1 MRTQQPQPAAPPYT
15 PYHPR
20 WYRTPV
26 STYWW
31 MHRWVYFR
39 FVLRELTS
47 FGVAYFCVMTLLFV
61 RALSQ
66 GEEAFR
72 AFESRLATPVFVCMT
87 LVALLL
93 TLFHTI
99 TWFSL
104 SAHAMVVRIGGKR
117 ISGSLI
123 IAGNYFAWVVVS
135 AFFIWL
141 FMSREVIVRVKAY

>member
-1 MRTQQPQPAAPPYT
+1 MRTQPQPATPYT

-31 MHRWVYFR
+31 MHRWVYLR

-66 GEEAFR
+66 GPQAFQ
-72 AFESRLATPVFVCMT
+72 AFQFRIASPLFFCMT
-87 LVALLL
+87 LVALSL
-93 TLFHTI
+93 TLFHTT

-117 ISGSLI
+117 VPGILVTT
-123 IAGNYFAWVVVS
+123 GNYAAWLVIS
-135 AFFIWL
+135 AILAWFL
-141 FMSREVIVRVKAY
+141 LR

>member
-1 MRTQQPQPAAPPYT
+1 MRTPPQTVTPPYT

-47 FGVAYFCVMTLLFV
+47 FGVAYFCVMTLLYV
-61 RALSQ
+61 RAVCR
-66 GEEAFR
+66 GPEAFQ
-72 AFESRLATPVFVCMT
+72 AFQSRLASPLFVCMT
-87 LVALLL
+87 VVALLL
-93 TLFHTI
+93 ALFHTT

-117 ISGSLI
+117 VPGSLI
-123 IAGNYFAWVVVS
+123 TAGNYFAWIVVS

-141 FMSREVIVRVKAY
+141 FMGTEVIVHV

>member
-1 MRTQQPQPAAPPYT
+1 MQPQPATPPYT

-20 WYRTPV
+20 WYRTRV

-61 RALSQ
+61 RALSRGPQ
-66 GEEAFR
+66 AFQ
-72 AFESRLATPVFVCMT
+72 AFQARLASPLCACMT
-87 LVALLL
+87 LLA
-93 TLFHTI
+93 LFHTI

-104 SAHAMVVRIGGKR
+104 SADAMAIRIGGKR
-117 ISGSLI
+117 VPGILI
-123 IAGNYFAWVVVS
+123 TTGNYAAWLVVS
-135 AFFIWL
+135 AILAWFL
-141 FMSREVIVRVKAY
+141 LR

>member
-1 MRTQQPQPAAPPYT
+1 MRTQPRPAPTPYT

-47 FGVAYFCVMTLLFV
+47 FGVAYFCVMTLLLV
-61 RALSQ
+61 RALSKGPQ
-66 GEEAFR
+66 AFEAF
-72 AFESRLATPVFVCMT
+72 EVRLASPLFICMT
-87 LVALLL
+87 VIALLL
-93 TLFHTI
+93 ALFHTS

-104 SAHAMVVRIGGKR
+104 SAHAIVVRIGGTR
-117 ISGSLI
+117 VPGILI
-123 IAGNYFAWVVVS
+123 VAGNYAAWLVVS
-135 AFFIWL
+135 AILAWFL
-141 FMSREVIVRVKAY
+141 LR

>member
-1 MRTQQPQPAAPPYT
+1 MRTQPQPVTPPYT

-20 WYRTPV
+20 WYRTRV

-47 FGVAYFCVMTLLFV
+47 FGVAYFCVMTLLYV
-61 RALSQ
+61 RALSH
-66 GEEAFR
+66 GLGAFQ
-72 AFESRLATPVFVCMT
+72 AFQARLASPLFVCMT
-87 LVALLL
+87 LIALFLA
-93 TLFHTI
+93 LFHTI

-117 ISGSLI
+117 IPGSLI
-123 IAGNYFAWVVVS
+123 TAGNYFAWVVVS
-135 AFFIWL
+135 GFLIWL
-141 FMSREVIVRVKAY
+141 FVGIEVIIHV

>member
-1 MRTQQPQPAAPPYT
+1 MRTQSQPSTPPYT

-61 RALSQ
+61 RALSR
-66 GEEAFR
+66 GPEALQ
-72 AFESRLATPVFVCMT
+72 AFQARLATPLFVCMSF
-87 LVALLL
+87 VALLL
-93 TLFHTI
+93 ALFHTA

-104 SAHAMVVRIGGKR
+104 SAHAMAVRIGGKR
-117 ISGSLI
+117 VPGILI
-123 IAGNYFAWVVVS
+123 TGGNYAAWLVVS
-135 AFFIWL
+135 AILAWFL
-141 FMSREVIVRVKAY
+141 LR

>member
-1 MRTQQPQPAAPPYT
+1 MRTQSQPATPPYT
-15 PYHPR
+15 SYHPR
-20 WYRTPV
+20 WYRTRV

-47 FGVAYFCVMTLLFV
+47 FGVAYFCVMTLLYV

-66 GEEAFR
+66 GPEAFR
-72 AFESRLATPVFVCMT
+72 VFESRLATPFLACIT

-93 TLFHTI
+93 TLFHTL

-104 SAHAMVVRIGGKR
+104 SAHAMVIRIGGKR
-117 ISGSLI
+117 VPGILISG
-123 IAGNYFAWVVVS
+123 GNYAAWLVVS
-135 AFFIWL
+135 AILAWYL
-141 FMSREVIVRVKAY
+141 LR

>member
-1 MRTQQPQPAAPPYT
+1 MRTQPQPAPTPYT

-61 RALSQ
+61 RALSL
-66 GEEAFR
+66 GPEAFD
-72 AFESRLATPVFVCMT
+72 AFQGKLASPLFVCMT
-87 LVALLL
+87 VVALLL
-93 TLFHTI
+93 ALFHTT

-104 SAHAMVVRIGGKR
+104 SAHAMVVRIGGTR
-117 ISGSLI
+117 VPGVLI
-123 IAGNYFAWVVVS
+123 VAGNYAAWVVVS
-135 AFFIWL
+135 AILAWFL
-141 FMSREVIVRVKAY
+141 LR

>member
-1 MRTQQPQPAAPPYT
+1 MRTQPQPSTPTYT

-61 RALSQ
+61 RALSRGPETFQ
-66 GEEAFR
+66 AFQ
-72 AFESRLATPVFVCMT
+72 ARLATPLFVCMSF
-87 LVALLL
+87 VALVLG
-93 TLFHTI
+93 LFHTA

-104 SAHAMVVRIGGKR
+104 SAHAMAVRIGGKR
-117 ISGSLI
+117 VPGILI
-123 IAGNYFAWVVVS
+123 TGGNYAAWLVVS
-135 AFFIWL
+135 AILAWFL
-141 FMSREVIVRVKAY
+141 LR

>member
-1 MRTQQPQPAAPPYT
+1 MRIQPQPAPTPYT

-20 WYRTPV
+20 WYRTHV

-31 MHRWVYFR
+31 MQRWVYFR

-61 RALSQ
+61 RALSR
-66 GEEAFR
+66 GPEAFQ
-72 AFESRLATPVFVCMT
+72 AFAVRLASPLFLCMS
-87 LVALLL
+87 LIALFL
-93 TLFHTI
+93 TLFHTT

-117 ISGSLI
+117 IPGSLI
-123 IAGNYFAWVVVS
+123 TAGNYFAWVIVS
-135 AFFIWL
+135 VFFIWFFKGL
-141 FMSREVIVRVKAY
+141 SEVFIHQ

>member
-1 MRTQQPQPAAPPYT
+1 MRTPPQTVTPPYT

-47 FGVAYFCVMTLLFV
+47 FGVAYFCVMTLLYV
-61 RALSQ
+61 RAVCR
-66 GEEAFR
+66 GPEAFQ
-72 AFESRLATPVFVCMT
+72 AFQSRLASPLFVCMT
-87 LVALLL
+87 VVALLL
-93 TLFHTI
+93 ALFHTT

-117 ISGSLI
+117 VPGSLI
-123 IAGNYFAWVVVS
+123 TAGNYFAWLVVS

-141 FMSREVIVRVKAY
+141 FMGTEVIVHV

>member
-1 MRTQQPQPAAPPYT
+1 MRTQPQPATPPYT

-20 WYRTPV
+20 WYRTHI

-39 FVLRELTS
+39 FVMRELTS
-47 FGVAYFCVMTLLFV
+47 FGVAYFCVMTLLLV
-61 RALSQ
+61 RSLSR
-66 GEEAFR
+66 GPEAFQ
-72 AFESRLATPVFVCMT
+72 AFQSRLASPLFICMT
-87 LVALLL
+87 VLALFL

-117 ISGSLI
+117 IPGSLI
-123 IAGNYFAWVVVS
+123 TAGNYFAWIVVS

-141 FMSREVIVRVKAY
+141 FMGMEVIVRV